1 MKCRSRNKKVVD
13 YSQFGDLEDDD
24 EDFAPSSKKSRTQL
38 KESKKEKKEK
48 SKKPKEVTASQ
59 TQTLSKRLSLD
70 EKLYKRDLEVALAL
84 SVKEKS
90 SYPQEVQNS
99 EEQGYF
105 VVPCNTL
112 YLYAY
117 FKFFPLDFKTGK
129 NIETENTQRRPP
141 FSNCSVDSEL
151 LGLNQVMDE
160 DAPEGDGRQRTAA
173 TKVPAHHKSLVVD
186 SDDRAHDPDDS
197 DPESVPTSPILSPS
211 WIMEHNSEPR
221 QKVMSSPLEAAGRP
235 LHASSPVT
243 DKKPK
248 WTPPGMGE
256 AAAIDM
262 YMS

>member
-1 MKCRSRNKKVVD
+1 MARPARRNKKVVD

-24 EDFAPSSKKSRTQL
+24 EDFAPSRKKSRTQL
-38 KESKKEKKEK
+38 KESKKEKKDK
-48 SKKPKEVTASQ
+48 SKKPKEVTPSQ

-90 SYPQEVQNS
+90 ADPQEVQNS
-99 EEQGYF
+99 EEQGK
-105 VVPCNTL
+105 NT
-112 YLYAY
+112 
-117 FKFFPLDFKTGK
+117 
-129 NIETENTQRRPP
+129 ESENTQRRPP

-151 LGLNQVMDE
+151 LGLNQVMDDD

-173 TKVPAHHKSLVVD
+173 TKVPAHHKLLMVD
-186 SDDRAHDPDDS
+186 SDDRAHDPDS
-197 DPESVPTSPILSPS
+197 EPESLPTSPIVSPS

-248 WTPPGMGE
+248 WTPPVLVSPLELCSVFLSGVPENAQDTGNSCPVLLQCV
-256 AAAIDM
+256 AG
-262 YMS
+262 